1 MSFFNS
7 KPWAKIPT
15 DLLENKAMIRTEK
28 ELAPELR
35 AAPVLLYLAGAT
47 KADEDGIFDIGDGEE
62 FAALIKADKP
72 ETVFSVASAMVKFRI
87 FAHVPDST
95 IYLFAEWEYTTRQ
108 NGKALENRFNIARAQ
123 WEKKQKE
130 SSFFSPYKNVDS
142 QRKNIECTSDK
153 CLNTIQPRVNECFN
167 TIRPAENANPQIRRE
182 QIRETRAEQII
193 SEREQTTHTRVEGV
207 EGEIPPAACES
218 FIDSPAAGSK
228 MNQDFEQME
237 TETKERI
244 KALNV
249 QILPDE
255 ENSDATDS
263 ADDMNKE
270 TQDASFVPE
279 VDKKN
284 MGELVETLQKF
295 FTENNVGYNAS
306 KGLKTVKELAEELLH
321 SADTPEKAADLA
333 KKMCFEFKK
342 MHDAPE
348 GDRWHNVPLFPAYM
362 AKEAI
367 WSQLL
372 SRVSRIY
379 GTVKEPKPL
388 DIMAQAEKDRQ
399 EVFAER
405 EEFGDQFDAEYIR
418 YGIDPKDPNKSAKLF
433 QAKMKSKS
441 YVSNAEG
448 VN

>member
-47 KADEDGIFDIGDGEE
+47 KADDDGIFDIGDGEE

-72 ETVFSVASAMVKFRI
+72 ETVFAVASAMVKFRI

-95 IYLFAEWEYTTRQ
+95 IYLFADWEYTTRQ
-108 NGKALENRFNIARAQ
+108 NGKALENRFNIARSQ

-130 SSFFSPYKNVDS
+130 SSFFAVYNKVNT
-142 QRKNIECTSDK
+142 QRKNIADTSAE

-182 QIRETRAEQII
+182 QIRETRAEQNI
-193 SEREQTTHTRVEGV
+193 SELEKTTHTRVEGV
-207 EGEIPPAACES
+207 EGEIPPAASEP
-218 FIDSPAAGSK
+218 IMDSPAAGSK

-237 TETKERI
+237 AETKERI
-244 KALNV
+244 NALNV
-249 QILPDE
+249 QIIPDSE
-255 ENSDATDS
+255 SSDATDS
-263 ADDMNKE
+263 KIQE

-279 VDKKN
+279 SNQKN
-284 MGELVETLQKF
+284 IGELAEILTKF
-295 FTENNVGYNAS
+295 FAENNVGYNAT
-306 KGLKTVKELAEELLH
+306 KGMKTVEQIAEDLLE
-321 SADTPEKAADLA
+321 SAETPEKAADLA

-362 AKEAI
+362 AKEPI
-367 WSQLL
+367 WMQLL

-379 GTVKEPKPL
+379 GTVKEPRAL
-388 DIMAQAEKDRQ
+388 GTVAQAEKDRK
-399 EVFAER
+399 EALADEAEY
-405 EEFGDQFDAEYIR
+405 GNQFEAEYIR
-418 YGIDPKDPNKSAKLF
+418 YGIDPADPNRSAKLF
-433 QAKMKSKS
+433 QAKMKGTA
-441 YVSNAEG
+441 VEG

>member
-15 DLLENKAMIRTEK
+15 DLLENKAMSRAEK
-28 ELAPELR
+28 EIAPELR

-62 FAALIKADKP
+62 FAALIKVDKP
-72 ETVFSVASAMVKFRI
+72 ETVLAVASAMVKFRI
-87 FAHVPDST
+87 FAHVPGST

-108 NGKALENRFNIARAQ
+108 NGKALENRFNIARAA

-130 SSFFSPYKNVDS
+130 SYFFSQYKNVDS
-142 QRKNIECTSDK
+142 QRKNIAVTSDK
-153 CLNTIQPRVNECFN
+153 CSNTIQPRVNECSN

-182 QIRETRAEQII
+182 QIRESRPEQII
-193 SEREQTTHTRVEGV
+193 SEGEQTTHTRVEGV
-207 EGEIPPAACES
+207 EGEIPPAPSEALGGS
-218 FIDSPAAGSK
+218 TGAGSK
-228 MNQDFEQME
+228 MNQEFEQME
-237 TETKERI
+237 AETKERMN
-244 KALNV
+244 ALNV
-249 QILPDE
+249 QILPEE
-255 ENSDATDS
+255 ENSDAIDS

-333 KKMCFEFKK
+333 RKMCFEFKK

-388 DIMAQAEKDRQ
+388 GTVAQAQKDYEEAMADQ
-399 EVFAER
+399 AEY
-405 EEFGDQFDAEYIR
+405 GDQFEAEYIR
-418 YGIDPKDPNKSAKLF
+418 YGIDPNDPNKSAKLF
-433 QAKMKSKS
+433 MAKMKSS
-441 YVSNAEG
+441 GHPEG
-448 VN
+448 AN

>member
-1 MSFFNS
+1 
-7 KPWAKIPT
+7 
-15 DLLENKAMIRTEK
+15 MIRTEK

-72 ETVFSVASAMVKFRI
+72 ETVFAVASAMVKFRI

-130 SSFFSPYKNVDS
+130 SSFFPVYNKVNT
-142 QRKNIECTSDK
+142 QRKNIVDTSAE

-182 QIRETRAEQII
+182 QIRETRAEQNI
-193 SEREQTTHTRVEGV
+193 SELEKTTHTRVEGV
-207 EGEIPPAACES
+207 EGEIPPAVSEP
-218 FIDSPAAGSK
+218 IMDSPTAGSK

-237 TETKERI
+237 AETKERI
-244 KALNV
+244 NALNV
-249 QILPDE
+249 QILPEDE
-255 ENSDATDS
+255 SSDATDS
-263 ADDMNKE
+263 AGDKVQE
-270 TQDASFVPE
+270 TEDASFVPE

-295 FTENNVGYNAS
+295 FAENNAGYNAS
-306 KGLKTVKELAEELLH
+306 KGLKTVEQIADELLE

-333 KKMCFEFKK
+333 RKMCFEFKK

-388 DIMAQAEKDRQ
+388 DIVAQAEKDRQ
-399 EVFAER
+399 EVLAER

-418 YGIDPKDPNKSAKLF
+418 YGIDPKDPNRSAKLF
-433 QAKMKSKS
+433 QAKMKSNS
-441 YVSNAEG
+441 LVEV

>member
-15 DLLENKAMIRTEK
+15 DLLENKAMFRTEK

-72 ETVFSVASAMVKFRI
+72 ETVFTVASAMVKFRI

-130 SSFFSPYKNVDS
+130 SSFFVPYKNVDS
-142 QRKNIECTSDK
+142 QRKNISVTSDK
-153 CLNTIQPRVNECFN
+153 CLNTTQPRVNECLN
-167 TIRPAENANPQIRRE
+167 TIQGPGAANPQIRRE
-182 QIRETRAEQII
+182 
-193 SEREQTTHTRVEGV
+193 EREERTEQNKTELEKTTHTRVEGV
-207 EGEIPPAACES
+207 EGEIPPAASEP
-218 FIDSPAAGSK
+218 IMDSPAAGSK
-228 MNQDFEQME
+228 MSENFQQME
-237 TETKERI
+237 AETKECI
-244 KALNV
+244 NALNV
-249 QILPDE
+249 QILPDSVS
-255 ENSDATDS
+255 SDAEDS
-263 ADDMNKE
+263 AGDKVQE
-270 TQDASFVPE
+270 TEDASFVPE
-279 VDKKN
+279 SNQKN
-284 MGELVETLQKF
+284 IGELVETLQKF
-295 FTENNVGYNAS
+295 FSENNAGYNAS
-306 KGLKTVKELAEELLH
+306 KGLKTVEQIADDLLESAE
-321 SADTPEKAADLA
+321 TPEKAADLA

-362 AKEAI
+362 AKEPI
-367 WSQLL
+367 WMQLL

-379 GTVKEPKPL
+379 GTVKEPRAL
-388 DIMAQAEKDRQ
+388 GVVAQAEKDRK
-399 EVFAER
+399 EALADSAEY
-405 EEFGDQFDAEYIR
+405 GDQFEAEYVR
-418 YGIDPKDPNKSAKLF
+418 YGIDPADPYRQQKLF
-433 QAKMKSKS
+433 QMKMKGHC
-441 YVSNAEG
+441 VEG
-448 VN
+448 AS

>member
-72 ETVFSVASAMVKFRI
+72 ETVFAVASAMVKFRI

-108 NGKALENRFNIARAQ
+108 NGKALENRFNIARSQ

-130 SSFFSPYKNVDS
+130 SSFFAVYNKVNT
-142 QRKNIECTSDK
+142 QRKNIADTSAE
-153 CLNTIQPRVNECFN
+153 CLNTIQPRVNECSN
-167 TIRPAENANPQIRRE
+167 TIRPAENANPQIRKE
-182 QIRETRAEQII
+182 QIRETRAEQNI
-193 SEREQTTHTRVEGV
+193 SELEKTTHTRVEGV
-207 EGEIPPAACES
+207 EGEIPPAVSEP
-218 FIDSPAAGSK
+218 IMDSPTAGSK

-237 TETKERI
+237 AETKERI
-244 KALNV
+244 NALNV
-249 QILPDE
+249 QILPEDE
-255 ENSDATDS
+255 SSDATDS
-263 ADDMNKE
+263 AGDNVQE
-270 TQDASFVPE
+270 TEDANFVPKS
-279 VDKKN
+279 DKKN

-295 FTENNVGYNAS
+295 FAENNAGYNAS
-306 KGLKTVKELAEELLH
+306 KGLKTVEQIADELLE

-333 KKMCFEFKK
+333 RKMCFEFKK

-362 AKEAI
+362 AKDAI

-388 DIMAQAEKDRQ
+388 DIVAQAEKDRQ
-399 EVFAER
+399 EVLAER

-418 YGIDPKDPNKSAKLF
+418 YGIDPKDPNRSAKLF
-433 QAKMKSKS
+433 QAKMKSNG
-441 YVSNAEG
+441 YVEV

>member
-1 MSFFNS
+1 
-7 KPWAKIPT
+7 
-15 DLLENKAMIRTEK
+15 MIRTEK

-47 KADEDGIFDIGDGEE
+47 KADEDGIFDLGDGEE

-72 ETVFSVASAMVKFRI
+72 ETVFAVASAMVKFRI

-130 SSFFSPYKNVDS
+130 SSFFPVYNKVNT
-142 QRKNIECTSDK
+142 QRKNIADTSAE

-182 QIRETRAEQII
+182 QIRETRAEQTI
-193 SEREQTTHTRVEGV
+193 SELEKTTHTRVEGV
-207 EGEIPPAACES
+207 EGEIPPAASEP
-218 FIDSPAAGSK
+218 IMDSPAAGSK

-237 TETKERI
+237 AETKERI
-244 KALNV
+244 AAMNIQV
-249 QILPDE
+249 LPDSDE
-255 ENSDATDS
+255 TDATGS
-263 ADDMNKE
+263 EIKE
-270 TQDASFVPE
+270 TEDASFVPK
-279 VDKKN
+279 VDAKN
-284 MGELVETLQKF
+284 IGELVETLQKF
-295 FTENNVGYNAS
+295 FAENNAGYNAS
-306 KGLKTVKELAEELLH
+306 KGLKIVEQIADDLLGSAE
-321 SADTPEKAADLA
+321 TPEQAADLA
-333 KKMCFEFKK
+333 RKMCFEFKK

-362 AKEAI
+362 AKDAI

-388 DIMAQAEKDRQ
+388 GTVAQAEKDR
-399 EVFAER
+399 AEALAD
-405 EEFGDQFDAEYIR
+405 EAEYGNQFEAEYIR
-418 YGIDPKDPNKSAKLF
+418 YGIDPNDPNRSAKLF
-433 QAKMKSKS
+433 AAKMKCS
-441 YVSNAEG
+441 AHGEG

>member
-47 KADEDGIFDIGDGEE
+47 KADDDGIFDIGDGEE

-130 SSFFSPYKNVDS
+130 SSFFPVYNKVNT
-142 QRKNIECTSDK
+142 QRKNIVDTSAE

-182 QIRETRAEQII
+182 QIRETRAEQNI
-193 SEREQTTHTRVEGV
+193 SELEKTTHTRVEGV
-207 EGEIPPAACES
+207 EGEIPPAVSEP
-218 FIDSPAAGSK
+218 IMDSPTAGSK

-237 TETKERI
+237 AETKERI
-244 KALNV
+244 NALNV
-249 QILPDE
+249 QILPE
-255 ENSDATDS
+255 SENSDATDS
-263 ADDMNKE
+263 KIQE

-279 VDKKN
+279 SNQKN
-284 MGELVETLQKF
+284 IGELAEILTKF
-295 FTENNVGYNAS
+295 FAENNVGYNAT
-306 KGLKTVKELAEELLH
+306 KGMKTVEQIAEDLLE
-321 SADTPEKAADLA
+321 SAETPEKAAKLA

-362 AKEAI
+362 AKEPI
-367 WSQLL
+367 WMQLL

-379 GTVKEPKPL
+379 GTVKEPRAL
-388 DIMAQAEKDRQ
+388 GTVAQAEKDRK
-399 EVFAER
+399 EALADEAEY
-405 EEFGDQFDAEYIR
+405 GNQFEAEYIR
-418 YGIDPKDPNKSAKLF
+418 FGIDPADPNRSAKLF
-433 QAKMKSKS
+433 QAKMKGTA
-441 YVSNAEG
+441 VEG

>member
-72 ETVFSVASAMVKFRI
+72 ETVFAVASAMVKFRI
-87 FAHVPDST
+87 FAHVPDSS
-95 IYLFAEWEYTTRQ
+95 IYLFAEWEYSTRQ
-108 NGKALENRFNIARAQ
+108 NGKALEHRFNIAVSQ
-123 WEKKQKE
+123 WQKKQKE
-130 SSFFSPYKNVDS
+130 SSFFAMYNKVNT
-142 QRKNIECTSDK
+142 QRKNIADTSAE

-167 TIRPAENANPQIRRE
+167 TIQPAENANPQIRRE
-182 QIRETRAEQII
+182 QIRETRPEQNI
-193 SEREQTTHTRVEGV
+193 SELEKTTHTRVEGV
-207 EGEIPPAACES
+207 EGEIPPAVSEP
-218 FIDSPAAGSK
+218 IMDSPTAGSK

-237 TETKERI
+237 AETKERI
-244 KALNV
+244 KALNI
-249 QILPDE
+249 QILPE
-255 ENSDATDS
+255 TESSDATDS
-263 ADDMNKE
+263 AGDKVQE
-270 TQDASFVPE
+270 TEDASFVPKS
-279 VDKKN
+279 DKKN

-295 FTENNVGYNAS
+295 FAENNAGYNAS
-306 KGLKTVKELAEELLH
+306 KGLKIVKELAEELMH

-333 KKMCFEFKK
+333 RKMCFEFKK

-362 AKEAI
+362 AKDAI

-379 GTVKEPKPL
+379 GTVKEPRAL
-388 DIMAQAEKDRQ
+388 GAVAQAEKDR
-399 EVFAER
+399 EEAIADEAEY
-405 EEFGDQFDAEYIR
+405 GNQFDAEYIR
-418 YGIDPKDPNKSAKLF
+418 YGIDPADPNRSAKLF
-433 QAKMKSKS
+433 QAKMKSNS
-441 YVSNAEG
+441 HVEV

>member
-62 FAALIKADKP
+62 FAALIKADKS

-167 TIRPAENANPQIRRE
+167 TIQGAENANPQIRRE
-182 QIRETRAEQII
+182 QIRETRAEQNI
-193 SEREQTTHTRVEGV
+193 SELEKTTHTRVEGV

-255 ENSDATDS
+255 KNSDATDS

-433 QAKMKSKS
+433 QAKMKSKG
-441 YVSNAEG
+441 YVGNAEG

>member
-1 MSFFNS
+1 
-7 KPWAKIPT
+7 
-15 DLLENKAMIRTEK
+15 
-28 ELAPELR
+28 
-35 AAPVLLYLAGAT
+35 
-47 KADEDGIFDIGDGEE
+47 
-62 FAALIKADKP
+62 
-72 ETVFSVASAMVKFRI
+72 
-87 FAHVPDST
+87 
-95 IYLFAEWEYTTRQ
+95 
-108 NGKALENRFNIARAQ
+108 
-123 WEKKQKE
+123 
-130 SSFFSPYKNVDS
+130 
-142 QRKNIECTSDK
+142 
-153 CLNTIQPRVNECFN
+153 
-167 TIRPAENANPQIRRE
+167 
-182 QIRETRAEQII
+182 
-193 SEREQTTHTRVEGV
+193 
-207 EGEIPPAACES
+207 
-218 FIDSPAAGSK
+218 

-249 QILPDE
+249 QILLDE

-399 EVFAER
+399 EVIAER

-433 QAKMKSKS
+433 QAKMKSKG

>member
-15 DLLENKAMIRTEK
+15 DLMENKAMIRTEK

-47 KADEDGIFDIGDGEE
+47 KADDDGIFDIGDGEE

-130 SSFFSPYKNVDS
+130 SSFFTPYKNVDS
-142 QRKNIECTSDK
+142 QRKNIADTSAE

-167 TIRPAENANPQIRRE
+167 TIRAAENANPQIRRE
-182 QIRETRAEQII
+182 EIRETRAEQNI
-193 SEREQTTHTRVEGV
+193 SELEKTTHTRVEGV
-207 EGEIPPAACES
+207 EGEIPPAASEP
-218 FIDSPAAGSK
+218 IMDSPAAGSK

-237 TETKERI
+237 AETKERI
-244 KALNV
+244 NALNV
-249 QILPDE
+249 QIIPDSE
-255 ENSDATDS
+255 SSDATDS
-263 ADDMNKE
+263 KIQE

-279 VDKKN
+279 SNQKN
-284 MGELVETLQKF
+284 IGELAEILTKF
-295 FTENNVGYNAS
+295 FAENNVGYNAT
-306 KGLKTVKELAEELLH
+306 KGMKTVEQIAEDLLE
-321 SADTPEKAADLA
+321 SAETPEKAADLA

-362 AKEAI
+362 AKEPI
-367 WSQLL
+367 WMQLL

-379 GTVKEPKPL
+379 GTVKEPRAL
-388 DIMAQAEKDRQ
+388 GTVAQAEKDRK
-399 EVFAER
+399 EALADEAEY
-405 EEFGDQFDAEYIR
+405 GNQFEAEYIR
-418 YGIDPKDPNKSAKLF
+418 YGIDPADPNRSAKLF
-433 QAKMKSKS
+433 QAKMKGTA
-441 YVSNAEG
+441 VEG

>member
-47 KADEDGIFDIGDGEE
+47 KADEDGIFDLGDGEE

-108 NGKALENRFNIARAQ
+108 NGKALENRFNIAKAQ

-130 SSFFSPYKNVDS
+130 SSFFAPYKNVDTR
-142 QRKNIECTSDK
+142 RKNIADTSAECS
-153 CLNTIQPRVNECFN
+153 NTIQPRVNECFN
-167 TIRPAENANPQIRRE
+167 TIQGPAAANPQIRRE
-182 QIRETRAEQII
+182 EIRETRAEQNI
-193 SEREQTTHTRVEGV
+193 SELEKTTHTRVEGV
-207 EGEIPPAACES
+207 EGEIPPAASEP
-218 FIDSPAAGSK
+218 IMDSPAAGSK

-237 TETKERI
+237 AETKERI
-244 KALNV
+244 AAMNIQV
-249 QILPDE
+249 LPDSDE
-255 ENSDATDS
+255 TDATGS
-263 ADDMNKE
+263 EIKE
-270 TQDASFVPE
+270 TEDASFVPK
-279 VDKKN
+279 VDAKN
-284 MGELVETLQKF
+284 IGELVETLQKF
-295 FTENNVGYNAS
+295 FAENNAGYNAS
-306 KGLKTVKELAEELLH
+306 KGLKIVEQIADDLLGSAE
-321 SADTPEKAADLA
+321 TPEQAADLA
-333 KKMCFEFKK
+333 RKMCFEFKK

-362 AKEAI
+362 AKDAI

-388 DIMAQAEKDRQ
+388 GTVAQAEKDR
-399 EVFAER
+399 AEALAD
-405 EEFGDQFDAEYIR
+405 EAEYGNQFEAEYIR
-418 YGIDPKDPNKSAKLF
+418 YGIDPNDPNRSAKLF
-433 QAKMKSKS
+433 AAKMKCS
-441 YVSNAEG
+441 AHGEG

>member
-47 KADEDGIFDIGDGEE
+47 KADEDGIFDLGDGEE

-72 ETVFSVASAMVKFRI
+72 ETVFAVASAMVKFRI

-130 SSFFSPYKNVDS
+130 SSFFAPYKNVDTR
-142 QRKNIECTSDK
+142 RKNIADTSAECS
-153 CLNTIQPRVNECFN
+153 NTIQPRVNECFN
-167 TIRPAENANPQIRRE
+167 TIQGPAAANPQIRRE
-182 QIRETRAEQII
+182 EIRETRAEQNI
-193 SEREQTTHTRVEGV
+193 SELEKTTHTRVEGV
-207 EGEIPPAACES
+207 EGEIPPAASEP
-218 FIDSPAAGSK
+218 IMDSPAAGSK

-237 TETKERI
+237 AETKERI
-244 KALNV
+244 AAMNIQV
-249 QILPDE
+249 IPDSDE
-255 ENSDATDS
+255 TDATGS
-263 ADDMNKE
+263 EIKE
-270 TQDASFVPE
+270 TEDASFVPK
-279 VDKKN
+279 VDAKN
-284 MGELVETLQKF
+284 IGELVETLQKF
-295 FTENNVGYNAS
+295 FAENNAGYNAS
-306 KGLKTVKELAEELLH
+306 KGLKIVEQIADDLLGSAE
-321 SADTPEKAADLA
+321 TPEQAADLA
-333 KKMCFEFKK
+333 RKMCFEFKK

-362 AKEAI
+362 AKDAI

-388 DIMAQAEKDRQ
+388 GTVAQAEKDR
-399 EVFAER
+399 AEALAD
-405 EEFGDQFDAEYIR
+405 EAEYGNQFEAEYIR
-418 YGIDPKDPNKSAKLF
+418 YGIDPNDPNRSAKLF
-433 QAKMKSKS
+433 AAKMKCS
-441 YVSNAEG
+441 AHGEG

>member
-72 ETVFSVASAMVKFRI
+72 ETVYSVAAAMVKFRI

-130 SSFFSPYKNVDS
+130 SSFFAMYKNVNT
-142 QRKNIECTSDK
+142 QRKNIGDTSAE
-153 CLNTIQPRVNECFN
+153 CLNTTQGRVNECFN
-167 TIRPAENANPQIRRE
+167 TIQPAENAIPQIRRE
-182 QIRETRAEQII
+182 QIRETRAEQIKP
-193 SEREQTTHTRVEGV
+193 EGEKTTHTRVEGV

-218 FIDSPAAGSK
+218 FSDSSAAGSK
-228 MNQDFEQME
+228 MNQEFEQME
-237 TETKERI
+237 QETKERI
-244 KALNV
+244 NALNV
-249 QILPDE
+249 QILPE
-255 ENSDATDS
+255 AESSGETLN
-263 ADDMNKE
+263 ADDTEKE
-270 TQDASFVPE
+270 TADASFVPQS
-279 VDKKN
+279 DKKN
-284 MGELVETLQKF
+284 IGGLVDILQKF
-295 FTENNVGYNAS
+295 FAENNAGYNAT
-306 KGLKTVKELAEELLH
+306 KGLKTVEQIADEFLHTAE
-321 SADTPEKAADLA
+321 TPEKACDLA

-388 DIMAQAEKDRQ
+388 NVVQQAEKDR
-399 EVFAER
+399 EEYLAER
-405 EEFGDQFDAEYIR
+405 EDFGDQFDAEYIR
-418 YGIDPKDPNKSAKLF
+418 YGIDPKDPNRNAKLF
-433 QAKMKSKS
+433 QLKMKSNS
-441 YVSNAEG
+441 MSEVRG
-448 VN
+448 

>member
-72 ETVFSVASAMVKFRI
+72 ETVFSVIAAMVKFRI

-130 SSFFSPYKNVDS
+130 SSFFPVCNKVNT
-142 QRKNIECTSDK
+142 QRKNIADTSAE

-182 QIRETRAEQII
+182 QIRETRAEQNI
-193 SEREQTTHTRVEGV
+193 SELEKTTHTRVEGV
-207 EGEIPPAACES
+207 EGEIPPAVSEP
-218 FIDSPAAGSK
+218 IMDSPTAGSK

-237 TETKERI
+237 AETKERI
-244 KALNV
+244 NALNV
-249 QILPDE
+249 QILPE
-255 ENSDATDS
+255 TENSDATDS
-263 ADDMNKE
+263 AGDKVQE
-270 TQDASFVPE
+270 TEDASFVPKS
-279 VDKKN
+279 DKKN

-295 FTENNVGYNAS
+295 FAENNAGYNAS
-306 KGLKTVKELAEELLH
+306 KGLKTVEQIADELLE

-333 KKMCFEFKK
+333 RKMCFEFKK

-388 DIMAQAEKDRQ
+388 DIVAQAEKDRQ
-399 EVFAER
+399 EVLAER

-418 YGIDPKDPNKSAKLF
+418 YGIDPKDPNRSAKLF
-433 QAKMKSKS
+433 QAKMKSNS
-441 YVSNAEG
+441 HVEVMN
-448 VN
+448 

>member
-47 KADEDGIFDIGDGEE
+47 KADDDGIFDIGDGEE
-62 FAALIKADKP
+62 FAALIKADSP
-72 ETVFSVASAMVKFRI
+72 EIVYKVASAMVKFRI

-130 SSFFSPYKNVDS
+130 SSFFSMYNKVNS
-142 QRKNIECTSDK
+142 QRKNIADTSAE
-153 CLNTIQPRVNECFN
+153 CLNTIQPRVNECLN
-167 TIRPAENANPQIRRE
+167 TIQPGENANPQIRRE
-182 QIRETRAEQII
+182 QIRETRTEQII
-193 SEREQTTHTRVEGV
+193 PEGEKTTHTRVEGV
-207 EGEIPPAACES
+207 EGEI
-218 FIDSPAAGSK
+218 SPAPSEALVGSSGAGSK

-237 TETKERI
+237 AETKERI
-244 KALNV
+244 NALNV
-249 QILPDE
+249 QILPEE

-270 TQDASFVPE
+270 TEDASFVPSS
-279 VDKKN
+279 DKKN
-284 MGELVETLQKF
+284 MGELIETLQKF
-295 FTENNVGYNAS
+295 FAENNAGYNAS

-321 SADTPEKAADLA
+321 SAETPEKAADLA

-379 GTVKEPKPL
+379 GTVKEPKSL
-388 DIMAQAEKDRQ
+388 GTVAQAEKDRQ
-399 EVFAER
+399 EVLAER
-405 EEFGDQFDAEYIR
+405 EEFGDQFEAEYIR
-418 YGIDPKDPNKSAKLF
+418 YGIDPEDPNRTAKLF
-433 QAKMKSKS
+433 QARMKSS
-441 YVSNAEG
+441 GYAEG

>member
-47 KADEDGIFDIGDGEE
+47 KADEDGIFDLGDGEE

-72 ETVFSVASAMVKFRI
+72 ETVFAVASAMVKFRI

-130 SSFFSPYKNVDS
+130 SSFFAPYKNVDTR
-142 QRKNIECTSDK
+142 RKNIADTSAECS
-153 CLNTIQPRVNECFN
+153 NTIQPRVNECFN
-167 TIRPAENANPQIRRE
+167 TIQGPAASIPQIRRE
-182 QIRETRAEQII
+182 EIRETRAEQNI
-193 SEREQTTHTRVEGV
+193 SELEKTTHTRVEGV
-207 EGEIPPAACES
+207 EGEIPPAASEP
-218 FIDSPAAGSK
+218 IMDSPAAGSK

-237 TETKERI
+237 AETKERI
-244 KALNV
+244 AAMNIQV
-249 QILPDE
+249 LPDSDE
-255 ENSDATDS
+255 TDATGS
-263 ADDMNKE
+263 EIKE
-270 TQDASFVPE
+270 TEDASFVPK
-279 VDKKN
+279 VDAKN
-284 MGELVETLQKF
+284 IGELVETLQKF
-295 FTENNVGYNAS
+295 FAENNAGYNAS
-306 KGLKTVKELAEELLH
+306 KGLKIVEQIADDLLGSAE
-321 SADTPEKAADLA
+321 TPEQAADLA
-333 KKMCFEFKK
+333 RKMCFEFKK

-362 AKEAI
+362 AKDAI

-388 DIMAQAEKDRQ
+388 GTVAQAEKDR
-399 EVFAER
+399 AEALAD
-405 EEFGDQFDAEYIR
+405 EAEYGNQFEAEYIR
-418 YGIDPKDPNKSAKLF
+418 YGIDPADPNRSAKLF
-433 QAKMKSKS
+433 AAKMKCS
-441 YVSNAEG
+441 AHGEG

>member
-47 KADEDGIFDIGDGEE
+47 KADDDGIFDIGDGEE

-130 SSFFSPYKNVDS
+130 SSFFTPYKNVDS
-142 QRKNIECTSDK
+142 QRKNIADTSAE

-182 QIRETRAEQII
+182 QIRETRAEQNI
-193 SEREQTTHTRVEGV
+193 SELEKTTHTRVEGV
-207 EGEIPPAACES
+207 EGEIPPAASEP
-218 FIDSPAAGSK
+218 IMDSPAAGSK

-237 TETKERI
+237 AETKERI
-244 KALNV
+244 NALNV
-249 QILPDE
+249 QIIPDSE
-255 ENSDATDS
+255 SSDATDS
-263 ADDMNKE
+263 KIQE

-279 VDKKN
+279 SNQKN
-284 MGELVETLQKF
+284 IGELAEILTKF
-295 FTENNVGYNAS
+295 FAENNVGYNAT
-306 KGLKTVKELAEELLH
+306 KGMKTVEQIAEDLLE
-321 SADTPEKAADLA
+321 SAETPEKAADLA

-362 AKEAI
+362 AKEPI
-367 WSQLL
+367 WMQLL

-379 GTVKEPKPL
+379 GTVKEPRAL
-388 DIMAQAEKDRQ
+388 GTVAQAEKDRK
-399 EVFAER
+399 EALADEAEY
-405 EEFGDQFDAEYIR
+405 GNQFEAEYIR
-418 YGIDPKDPNKSAKLF
+418 YGIDPADPNRSAKLF
-433 QAKMKSKS
+433 QAKMKGTA
-441 YVSNAEG
+441 VEE

>member
-130 SSFFSPYKNVDS
+130 SSFFCLYKNVDS
-142 QRKNIECTSDK
+142 QRKNIDVTSDK
-153 CLNTIQPRVNECFN
+153 CLNTIRPRVNECFN
-167 TIRPAENANPQIRRE
+167 TIQGPGAANPQIRRE
-182 QIRETRAEQII
+182 
-193 SEREQTTHTRVEGV
+193 EREERTEQNKSELEKTTHTRVEGV
-207 EGEIPPAACES
+207 EGEIPPAASEPMR
-218 FIDSPAAGSK
+218 DSPAAGSE
-228 MNQDFEQME
+228 MDAELEQME
-237 TETKERI
+237 AETKERI
-244 KALNV
+244 AAMNIQV
-249 QILPDE
+249 LPDSDE
-255 ENSDATDS
+255 TDATGS
-263 ADDMNKE
+263 EIKE
-270 TQDASFVPE
+270 TEDASFVPKS
-279 VDKKN
+279 DTKN

-295 FTENNVGYNAS
+295 FAENNAGYNAS
-306 KGLKTVKELAEELLH
+306 KGLKIVEQIADDLLESAE
-321 SADTPEKAADLA
+321 TPEQAADLA
-333 KKMCFEFKK
+333 RKMCFEFKK

-362 AKEAI
+362 AKDAI

-388 DIMAQAEKDRQ
+388 GTVAQAEKDYK
-399 EVFAER
+399 EALE
-405 EEFGDQFDAEYIR
+405 DQAEYGNQFEAEYLR
-418 YGIDPKDPNKSAKLF
+418 YGIDPADPNRSAKLF
-433 QAKMKSKS
+433 QAKMKGSA
-441 YVSNAEG
+441 VEG

>member
-47 KADEDGIFDIGDGEE
+47 KADDDGIFDIGDGEE

-130 SSFFSPYKNVDS
+130 SSFFTPYKNVDS
-142 QRKNIECTSDK
+142 QRKNIADTSAE
-153 CLNTIQPRVNECFN
+153 CLNTIQPRVNECLN
-167 TIRPAENANPQIRRE
+167 TIRPAKNANPQIRRE
-182 QIRETRAEQII
+182 QIRETRAEQNI
-193 SEREQTTHTRVEGV
+193 SELEKTTHTRVEGV
-207 EGEIPPAACES
+207 EGEIPPAVSEP
-218 FIDSPAAGSK
+218 IMDSPTAGSK

-237 TETKERI
+237 AETKERI
-244 KALNV
+244 NALNV
-249 QILPDE
+249 QIIPDSE
-255 ENSDATDS
+255 SSDATDS
-263 ADDMNKE
+263 KIQE

-279 VDKKN
+279 SNQKN
-284 MGELVETLQKF
+284 IGELAEILTKF
-295 FTENNVGYNAS
+295 FAENNVGYNAT
-306 KGLKTVKELAEELLH
+306 KGMKTVEQIAEDLLE
-321 SADTPEKAADLA
+321 SAETPEKAADLA

-362 AKEAI
+362 AKEPI
-367 WSQLL
+367 WMQLL

-379 GTVKEPKPL
+379 GTVKEPRAL
-388 DIMAQAEKDRQ
+388 GTVAQAEKDRK
-399 EVFAER
+399 EALADEA
-405 EEFGDQFDAEYIR
+405 EFGNQFEAEYIR
-418 YGIDPKDPNKSAKLF
+418 YGIDPADPNRSAKLF
-433 QAKMKSKS
+433 QAKMKGTA
-441 YVSNAEG
+441 VEG